1 MHRQQRAF
9 TLVEVLVVVVIIGIV
24 VTMVTLSIAA
34 LGGDPPAEKA
44 SREIADLATL
54 ASQEAVMRGQE
65 YGLRVEPHS
74 YAFYIYDGRRWTEIK
89 DDPSF
94 RRHDLGDDVTL
105 SLELQGA
112 PVTLA
117 PAPSTATASAT
128 ATTPALAAT
137 SDATAATDDVNQTL
151 PQLLLLSSGELEPFT
166 IRVMGVDK
174 DKPWLV
180 TGTLMDGIQAISPD
194 DAAAKQ

>member
-24 VTMVTLSIAA
+24 VGMVTLSIAA

-54 ASQEAVMRGQE
+54 ASQDAVMRGQE
-65 YGLRVEPHS
+65 YGLRIEPHS
-74 YAFYIYDGRRWTEIK
+74 YAFYIYDGRRWNEIK

-117 PAPSTATASAT
+117 PAPSTATPSAT
-128 ATTPALAAT
+128 AAVPAPS
-137 SDATAATDDVNQTL
+137 SDATAATDDTNQTL

-166 IRVMGVDK
+166 IRVTGVDK

-194 DAAAKQ
+194 VAAAKQ

>member
-1 MHRQQRAF
+1 MRRKQRAY
-9 TLVEVLVVVVIIGIV
+9 TLVELLVVLVIIGIV
-24 VTMVTLSIAA
+24 VGIATLSIAA
-34 LGGDPPAEKA
+34 LGRDPPAEKA
-44 SREIADLATL
+44 AREIADLATL

-74 YAFYIYDGRRWTEIK
+74 YAFYIYDGRRWSEVK
-89 DDPSF
+89 DDPGF
-94 RRHDLGDDVTL
+94 RRHDLGDEVTL

-117 PAPSTATASAT
+117 PPPATVAAGATAA
-128 ATTPALAAT
+128 APAAA
-137 SDATAATDDVNQTL
+137 SDATASDGVDQPL

-166 IRVMGVDK
+166 IRVTGVDQ

-180 TGTLMDGIQAISPD
+180 TGTLMDGIQTISPD
-194 DAAAKQ
+194 DAAGKQ

>member
-1 MHRQQRAF
+1 MHRHQRAY
-9 TLVEVLVVVVIIGIV
+9 TLVELLVVLVIIGV
-24 VTMVTLSIAA
+24 VVGIATLSIAA
-34 LGGDPPAEKA
+34 LGRDPPAEKA

-74 YAFYIYDGRRWTEIK
+74 YAFYIYDGRRWAEIK

-94 RRHDLGDDVTL
+94 RRHDLGDEVTL

-117 PAPSTATASAT
+117 PAPATA
-128 ATTPALAAT
+128 AA
-137 SDATAATDDVNQTL
+137 DATAAAPAATSTTIAGDSASQAL

-166 IRVMGVDK
+166 LRVVGVDK
-174 DKPWLV
+174 DQPWLV
-180 TGTLMDGIQAISPD
+180 TGSLMDGIQAISPD
-194 DAAAKQ
+194 DVTGKQ

>member
-1 MHRQQRAF
+1 MRQQQRAY

-24 VTMVTLSIAA
+24 VGMVTLSIAA
-34 LGGDPPAEKA
+34 LGRDPPAEKA

-74 YAFYIYDGRRWTEIK
+74 YAFYIYDGRRWAEIK

-117 PAPSTATASAT
+117 PPPATVASA
-128 ATTPALAAT
+128 
-137 SDATAATDDVNQTL
+137 ATAAA
-151 PQLLLLSSGELEPFT
+151 P
-166 IRVMGVDK
+166 
-174 DKPWLV
+174 
-180 TGTLMDGIQAISPD
+180 
-194 DAAAKQ
+194 AAASDAGSPS